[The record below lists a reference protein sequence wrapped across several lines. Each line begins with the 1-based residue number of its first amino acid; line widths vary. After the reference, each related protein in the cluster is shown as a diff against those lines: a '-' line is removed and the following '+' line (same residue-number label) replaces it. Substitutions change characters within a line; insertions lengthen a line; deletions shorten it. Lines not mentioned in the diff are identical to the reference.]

1 MNFTKA
7 INLVSVATNAAI
19 IYYADVAI
27 EPILMV
33 FSIISLGVFIDLS
46 LNQKSA

>member
-7 INLVSVATNAAI
+7 VNLISAATNAAI
-19 IYYADVAI
+19 IIYADVAI
-27 EPILMV
+27 EPILMI
-33 FSIISLGVFIDLS
+33 FSIINLGVFIDLS